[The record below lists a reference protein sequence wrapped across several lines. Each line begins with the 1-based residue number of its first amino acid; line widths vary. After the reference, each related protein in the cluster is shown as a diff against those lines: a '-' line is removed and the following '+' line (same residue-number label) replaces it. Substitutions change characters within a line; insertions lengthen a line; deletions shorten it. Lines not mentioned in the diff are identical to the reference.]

1 MELNILHMPE
11 GSHEDDVPGN
21 FTGIAQWPNGDKFWY
36 LKGKLHRVDGP
47 AVEWSDGGKEWLV
60 HGQEHRVDGP
70 AIDYADGT
78 KEWWVNGLAHR
89 IDGPAKEYADG
100 RKEWYLNGIDYG
112 DEYRWKEELV
122 YLGLAPS
129 TPNLP
134 VPTKIG
140 EFNPARTIAPGY
152 YYVESGAMRGPFVTE
167 ALAVSKATDRQQEI
181 ALGGG
186 TFLAVSEILFV
197 E

>member
-11 GSHEDDVPGN
+11 ISDEDDVPGD
-21 FTGIAQWPNGDKFWY
+21 FTGIAQWPNGIKFWY
-36 LKGKLHRVDGP
+36 LNGEIHREDGPAIEWANGKKEWFFHGQYHREDGPAVERLDGYKEWWVNGFRHRVDGP
-47 AVEWSDGGKEWLV
+47 AVEG
-60 HGQEHRVDGP
+60 
-70 AIDYADGT
+70 ADGS
-78 KEWWVNGLAHR
+78 KEWW
-89 IDGPAKEYADG
+89 
-100 RKEWYLNGIDYG
+100 LNGIDCGY
-112 DEYRWKEELV
+112 EYRWKEELV

-129 TPNLP
+129 APKLAD
-134 VPTKIG
+134 PTKIG

-152 YYVESGAMRGPFVTE
+152 YYMESGALRGPFVTE
-167 ALAVSKATDRQQEI
+167 ALAVAKATDRQQEI